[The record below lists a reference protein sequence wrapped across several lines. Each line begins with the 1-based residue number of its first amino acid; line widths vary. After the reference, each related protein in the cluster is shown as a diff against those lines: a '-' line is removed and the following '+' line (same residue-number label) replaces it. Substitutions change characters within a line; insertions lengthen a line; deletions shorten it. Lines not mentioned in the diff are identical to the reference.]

1 MDLFSSVD
9 KRKPSLFLDTVTHIF
24 NLKPWEGG
32 GRRAV
37 NLSSA
42 WVSQDDPVSKK
53 KKYLS
58 TNSLFVIDFCSVFR
72 VNCKGSWT
80 PHSKRFKAQ
89 GKL

>member
-53 KKYLS
+53 KVS
-58 TNSLFVIDFCSVFR
+58 
-72 VNCKGSWT
+72 
-80 PHSKRFKAQ
+80 
-89 GKL
+89 